1 MNIHFLEALTTQLS
15 ETLSHREIT
24 QMFTDLQLP
33 KIDTGNRQVRLYNS
47 VISIS
52 NITHSDYSWKTITEY
67 IAQKRMYS
75 LNRIEWEE
83 FKTSLN
89 KILVFEGL
97 ELNDSGK
104 LQQTERATTYTEAS
118 ERFNKLYQKLE
129 LLDIHRETLK
139 YCQEELLEENYFHAV
154 FEASK
159 GLFHK
164 IRTMTGSSLDSARLI
179 DQCFNIKNPVV
190 IINGNKL
197 QTLDEQSD
205 YKGFYNLLF
214 TIAHLY
220 RNSKAH
226 KLKHYNPDNINDAIT
241 AFTMLSLA
249 FKFLDNCS
257 NVRRLD

>member
-15 ETLSHREIT
+15 DALSHKEIS
-24 QMFTDLQLP
+24 QMFIDLRLP
-33 KIDTGNRQVRLYNS
+33 KIDIGNRQVRLYNS

-52 NITHSDYSWKTITEY
+52 NITQSDYSWKKITEY
-67 IAQKRMYS
+67 IAQKRMFS
-75 LNRIEWEE
+75 LNKNQWEE
-83 FKTSLN
+83 FKLSLN

-104 LQQTERATTYTEAS
+104 LQQTERATTYTDAS
-118 ERFNKLYQKLE
+118 ERFSKLYPKLE
-129 LLDIHRETLK
+129 LLDIHRDTLK

-164 IRTMTGSSLDSARLI
+164 IRSMTGSSLDSARLI

-205 YKGFYNLLF
+205 YKGLYNLLF
-214 TIAHLY
+214 SIAHLY

-226 KLKHYNPDNINDAIT
+226 KLKYYNPDSINDAIT
-241 AFTMLSLA
+241 AFSMLSLA